1 MNKIFKGSVL
11 VILIL
16 VSVSG
21 QSQDVQYYYN
31 AAKEAFEQKDYDA
44 YYRNIKEANKL
55 HPYHQVILYRLGIAS
70 ALVDKPEEAIMALN
84 KAIHIDASFD
94 LEIEALKS
102 LEAEEAFINLK
113 QTQKNLQ
120 VPIINS
126 DTAFVVNDGGSHIES
141 VAYDSKTK
149 SLFLGSIHKRK
160 IIKRDKSGKVTD
172 FTRPG
177 EYGIGAVF
185 GLRIDS
191 KKGFLWACSSRM
203 QEMENYDST
212 LQSSVYKFEIST
224 GRLLNKYATPVASV
238 FGDLTIDSNG
248 KVFVSDGQS
257 NTIFV
262 VNEKENKLDSFFTNE
277 AFWNI
282 QGISF
287 SEDDKY
293 LFISD
298 YIKGP
303 FRLEV
308 ATKKLTKLEIGIDQS
323 LKGVDGMLYYKNSL
337 IAIQNGV
344 TPLRVTKYLLNKE
357 KTAIVAFEIIDRAH
371 PSFNE
376 PTIGCL
382 VNDQFYY
389 VANSLWG
396 AYDENFKIKPELVK
410 DLVILHT
417 DLSKAFSKP

>member
-1 MNKIFKGSVL
+1 MNRIFRGSL
-11 VILIL
+11 FLLAILL
-16 VSVSG
+16 SVSG

-31 AAKEAFEQKDYDA
+31 TAKEAFEQKDYEV
-44 YYRNIKEANKL
+44 YYENIKEANKL

-70 ALVDKPEEAIMALN
+70 ALVDKPDEAITALD

-102 LEAEEAFINLK
+102 LEAKDTFIKLK
-113 QTQKNLQ
+113 QTQKDLQ
-120 VPIINS
+120 VPIIKS
-126 DTAFVVNDGGSHIES
+126 DTAFVVNDDGAHIES
-141 VAYDSKTK
+141 VAYDLKTK

-160 IIKRDKSGKVTD
+160 IIKRDNSGKVTD
-172 FTRPG
+172 FTKSG
-177 EYGIGAVF
+177 EYGMGAVF

-191 KKGFLWACSSRM
+191 KKRLLWACSSRM

-224 GRLLNKYATPVASV
+224 GRLLNKYSTPVASV

-248 KVFVSDGQS
+248 KVYVSDGQS

-262 VNEKENKLDSFFTNE
+262 VNEKENKLDSFFTAE

-308 ATKKLTKLEIGIDQS
+308 ESKKLVKLEIGIDQS

-344 TPLRVTKYLLNKE
+344 TPLRVTKYPLNEE
-357 KTAIVAFEIIDRAH
+357 KTAIVGFEIIDRAH

-396 AYDENFKIKPELVK
+396 AYDETFKIKPELVK
-410 DLVILHT
+410 DVVILHT